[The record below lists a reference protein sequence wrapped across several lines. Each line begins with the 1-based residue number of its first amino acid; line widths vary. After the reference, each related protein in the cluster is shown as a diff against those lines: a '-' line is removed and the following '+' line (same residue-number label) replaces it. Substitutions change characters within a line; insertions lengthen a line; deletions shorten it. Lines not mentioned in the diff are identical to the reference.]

1 MIHSLATDIEIF
13 QNLFSATFVDLQDYL
28 KTFKDCGEKAL
39 TECLTVAEIESR
51 LDKVKSDIFYISDTD
66 DSQLLSLVEYINS
79 KEAHF
84 DENGN
89 PVRYDVFGYNN
100 QGYDDMMFKAFMM
113 YFNRFDNTKQLIAK
127 LKEVSDKV
135 ISLQDDKD
143 AFWKDRELDLIRKYP
158 LPWATVDL
166 FKVYALNS
174 AGVNVDKDTG
184 ERKKFGKS
192 LKQVS
197 INLKWH
203 NLLDFKLPP
212 IDDEE
217 GDIYRK
223 KDHYRGMT
231 NEQLNHLIT
240 NDFNRYILPKYVKP
254 MLHYN
259 KNDVYLVCEIA
270 RQKPDEIK
278 LRYSLGAA
286 FNLNLLCA
294 ARSSIADKL
303 LYKFY
308 SERSGLTV
316 DKFKDLRTQRTAL
329 SFNKIIFPH
338 ICFKTPELQK
348 VLEDMK
354 KVVIYRTN
362 KDAFEKVIQFY
373 GTTYTIATGGLH
385 SQDRPAVLTST
396 DNYTYIHYDISSF
409 YPSVMVAYN
418 IAPKHL
424 NNNVFVK
431 MVDYFRLTRIKCKH
445 TKDEDGLVVAG
456 VHNKLAA
463 EALKIVINAIYGKF
477 GFEMFFLFDRF
488 AQMQVTI
495 NGQLMVMMV
504 VEALELDGIH
514 VVSANTDGIIV
525 KLPKDKEEDFKR
537 ITDDWCAQNKLSA
550 DSERYKLFVTRDINN
565 YFDIQSNDK
574 VEYKGG
580 LDPKQYLKDLKK
592 GYDMPVVAKAVFE
605 YFAHDVSVMETL
617 RNHKDILDFC
627 KTQNVGKQFE
637 VVYQKVEHGK
647 VIDIHSQRHVRFY
660 VSTKGVIIMKEN
672 VNSGQRSVLASGKPV
687 IILNKLDDKDI
698 ALRNIDYK
706 YYYEEAYKII
716 NPIKLGISP
725 NQKGDK
731 NKKTLSGK
739 ALLKKNFGLYNSL
752 FDNEDMEQ

>member
-1 MIHSLATDIEIF
+1 
-13 QNLFSATFVDLQDYL
+13 
-28 KTFKDCGEKAL
+28 
-39 TECLTVAEIESR
+39 
-51 LDKVKSDIFYISDTD
+51 
-66 DSQLLSLVEYINS
+66 
-79 KEAHF
+79 
-84 DENGN
+84 
-89 PVRYDVFGYNN
+89 
-100 QGYDDMMFKAFMM
+100 
-113 YFNRFDNTKQLIAK
+113 
-127 LKEVSDKV
+127 
-135 ISLQDDKD
+135 
-143 AFWKDRELDLIRKYP
+143 
-158 LPWATVDL
+158 
-166 FKVYALNS
+166 
-174 AGVNVDKDTG
+174 
-184 ERKKFGKS
+184 
-192 LKQVS
+192 
-197 INLKWH
+197 
-203 NLLDFKLPP
+203 
-212 IDDEE
+212 
-217 GDIYRK
+217 
-223 KDHYRGMT
+223 
-231 NEQLNHLIT
+231 
-240 NDFNRYILPKYVKP
+240 
-254 MLHYN
+254 
-259 KNDVYLVCEIA
+259 
-270 RQKPDEIK
+270 
-278 LRYSLGAA
+278 
-286 FNLNLLCA
+286 
-294 ARSSIADKL
+294 
-303 LYKFY
+303 
-308 SERSGLTV
+308 
-316 DKFKDLRTQRTAL
+316 
-329 SFNKIIFPH
+329 
-338 ICFKTPELQK
+338 
-348 VLEDMK
+348 
-354 KVVIYRTN
+354 
-362 KDAFEKVIQFY
+362 
-373 GTTYTIATGGLH
+373 
-385 SQDRPAVLTST
+385 
-396 DNYTYIHYDISSF
+396 
-409 YPSVMVAYN
+409 MVAYN

-537 ITDDWCAQNKLSA
+537 ITDDWCAQNKLGA

-605 YFAHDVSVMETL
+605 YFAHGTPVMETL

-637 VVYQKVEHGK
+637 VVYQKVENGK

-660 VSTKGVIIMKEN
+660 VSTKGVVIMKEN
-672 VNSGQRSVLASGKPV
+672 VNSNQRSVLASGKPV

-698 ALRNIDYK
+698 SLRNIDYK
-706 YYYEEAYKII
+706 YYYGEAYNII

>member
-28 KTFKDCGEKAL
+28 KVFKDCGEKAL

-84 DENGN
+84 ENDV

-100 QGYDDMMFKAFMM
+100 QAYDDMMFKAFMM
-113 YFNRFDNTKQLIAK
+113 YFNRFDNTKQLITK
-127 LKEVSDKV
+127 LKEVSDKI

-174 AGVNVDKDTG
+174 AGVNVDKDSG

-223 KDHYRGMT
+223 KDAYRGMT

-240 NDFNRYILPKYVKP
+240 NDFDRYILPKYVEP

-308 SERSGLTV
+308 SERSGLSV

-338 ICFKTPELQK
+338 ICFKTKQLQDLLK
-348 VLEDMK
+348 DMK

-396 DNYTYIHYDISSF
+396 DKYTYVHYDISSF

-537 ITDDWCAQNKLSA
+537 ITDDWCAQNKLGA

-592 GYDMPVVAKAVFE
+592 GYDMPIVAKAVFE
-605 YFAHDVSVMETL
+605 YFAHDTPVMETL

-637 VVYQKVEHGK
+637 VVYQKVENGK

-672 VNSGQRSVLASGKPV
+672 VNSNQRSVLASGKPV

-698 ALRNIDYK
+698 SLRNIDYK

>member
-1 MIHSLATDIEIF
+1 MIRSLSTDIEIF

-28 KTFKDCGEKAL
+28 KVFKDCGEKAL

-84 DENGN
+84 ENDV

-100 QGYDDMMFKAFMM
+100 QAYDDMLFKAFMM
-113 YFNRFDNTKQLIAK
+113 YFNRFDNTKQLITK
-127 LKEVSDKV
+127 LKEVSDKI

-174 AGVNVDKDTG
+174 AGVNVDKDSG

-217 GDIYRK
+217 GDVYRK
-223 KDHYRGMT
+223 KDAYRGMT

-240 NDFNRYILPKYVKP
+240 NDFDRYILPKYVKP

-294 ARSSIADKL
+294 ARSTIADKL

-308 SERSGLTV
+308 SERSGLSV

-338 ICFKTPELQK
+338 ICFKTKQLQDLLK
-348 VLEDMK
+348 DMK

-396 DNYTYIHYDISSF
+396 DEYTYVHYDISSF

-537 ITDDWCAQNKLSA
+537 ITDDWCAQNKLGA

-605 YFAHDVSVMETL
+605 YFAHDTPVMETL

-637 VVYQKVEHGK
+637 VVYQKVENGK
-647 VIDIHSQRHVRFY
+647 VIDVHSQRHVRFY

-672 VNSGQRSVLASGKPV
+672 VNSNQRSVLASGKPV

-698 ALRNIDYK
+698 SLRNIDYK

>member
-28 KTFKDCGEKAL
+28 KVFKDCGEKAL

-84 DENGN
+84 ENDV

-100 QGYDDMMFKAFMM
+100 QSYDDMLFKAFMM
-113 YFNRFDNTKQLIAK
+113 YFNRFDNTKQLITK
-127 LKEVSDKV
+127 LKEVSDKI

-174 AGVNVDKDTG
+174 AGVNVDKDSG

-223 KDHYRGMT
+223 KDAYRGMT

-240 NDFNRYILPKYVKP
+240 NDFDRYILPKYVEP

-294 ARSSIADKL
+294 ARSTIADKL

-308 SERSGLTV
+308 SERSGLSV

-338 ICFKTPELQK
+338 ICFKTKQLQDLLK
-348 VLEDMK
+348 DMK

-396 DNYTYIHYDISSF
+396 DKYTYVHYDISSF

-537 ITDDWCAQNKLSA
+537 ITDDWCAQNKLGA

-592 GYDMPVVAKAVFE
+592 GYDMPIVAKAVFE
-605 YFAHDVSVMETL
+605 YFAHDTPVMETL

-637 VVYQKVEHGK
+637 VVYQKVENGK
-647 VIDIHSQRHVRFY
+647 VIDVHSQRHVRFY

-672 VNSGQRSVLASGKPV
+672 VNSNQRSVLASGKPV

-698 ALRNIDYK
+698 SLRNIDYK

>member
-1 MIHSLATDIEIF
+1 MIHSLATDVEIF
-13 QNLFSATFVDLQDYL
+13 QNLFSATFIDLQDYL
-28 KTFKDCGEKAL
+28 KVFKDCGEKAL

-84 DENGN
+84 ENDV

-100 QGYDDMMFKAFMM
+100 QAYDDMMFKSFMM
-113 YFNRFDNTKQLIAK
+113 YFNRFDNTKQLITK
-127 LKEVSDKV
+127 LKEVSDKI

-174 AGVNVDKDTG
+174 AGVNVDKDSG

-212 IDDEE
+212 IDNEE
-217 GDIYRK
+217 GDVYRK
-223 KDHYRGMT
+223 KDAYRGMT

-240 NDFNRYILPKYVKP
+240 NDFDRYILPKYVEP

-308 SERSGLTV
+308 SERSGLSV

-338 ICFKTPELQK
+338 ICFKTKQLQDLLK
-348 VLEDMK
+348 DMK

-396 DNYTYIHYDISSF
+396 DDYTYIHFDINSF

-537 ITDDWCAQNKLSA
+537 ITDDWCAQNKLGA

-592 GYDMPVVAKAVFE
+592 GYDMPIVAKAVFE
-605 YFAHDVSVMETL
+605 YFAHDTPVMETL

-637 VVYQKVEHGK
+637 VVYQKVENGK
-647 VIDIHSQRHVRFY
+647 VIDVHSQRHVRFY

-672 VNSGQRSVLASGKPV
+672 VNSNQRSVLASGKPV

-698 ALRNIDYK
+698 SLRNIDYK

>member
-1 MIHSLATDIEIF
+1 MIHSISTDVEIF

-28 KTFKDCGEKAL
+28 RVFKDCGEKAL
-39 TECLTVAEIESR
+39 TECLTVAEIEER

-217 GDIYRK
+217 GDVYRK
-223 KDHYRGMT
+223 KDHYRDMT

-240 NDFNRYILPKYVKP
+240 NDFNRYILPKYVEP

-396 DNYTYIHYDISSF
+396 DDYTYIHYDISSF

-537 ITDDWCAQNKLSA
+537 ITDDWCAQNKLGA

-605 YFAHDVSVMETL
+605 YFAHGISVMETL
-617 RNHKDILDFC
+617 RNHKDVLDFC

-637 VVYQKVEHGK
+637 VVYQKVENGK

-698 ALRNIDYK
+698 SLRNIDYK

>member
-1 MIHSLATDIEIF
+1 MIHSLGTDIEIF

-28 KTFKDCGEKAL
+28 KVFKDCEGKSL

-84 DENGN
+84 DNSV
-89 PVRYDVFGYNN
+89 PIRYDVFGYNN
-100 QGYDDMMFKAFMM
+100 QAYDDMMFKAFMM
-113 YFNRFDNTKQLIAK
+113 YFNRFDNTKQLITK
-127 LKEVSDKV
+127 LKEVSDKI

-143 AFWKDRELDLIRKYP
+143 AFWKDRELDLIRKYT

-174 AGVNVDKDTG
+174 AGVNVDKNTG

-223 KDHYRGMT
+223 KDAYRGMT

-240 NDFNRYILPKYVKP
+240 NDFDRYILPKYVKP

-308 SERSGLTV
+308 SERSGLSI

-338 ICFKTPELQK
+338 ICFKTKQLQDL
-348 VLEDMK
+348 LEDMK

-396 DNYTYIHYDISSF
+396 DKYTYVHYDISSF

-445 TKDEDGLVVAG
+445 TKDEDGLIVAG

-605 YFAHDVSVMETL
+605 YFAHGISVMETL

-637 VVYQKVEHGK
+637 VVYQKVENGK

-672 VNSGQRSVLASGKPV
+672 VNSNQRSVLASGKPV

-698 ALRNIDYK
+698 SLRNIDYK

>member
-28 KTFKDCGEKAL
+28 KVFKDCGEKAL

-66 DSQLLSLVEYINS
+66 DNQLLSLVEYINS

-84 DENGN
+84 ENDV

-100 QGYDDMMFKAFMM
+100 QAYDDMMFKAFMM
-113 YFNRFDNTKQLIAK
+113 YFNRFDNTKQLITK
-127 LKEVSDKV
+127 LKEVSDKI

-174 AGVNVDKDTG
+174 AGVNVDKDSG

-217 GDIYRK
+217 GDVYRK
-223 KDHYRGMT
+223 KDAYRGMT

-240 NDFNRYILPKYVKP
+240 NDFDRYILPKYVEP

-308 SERSGLTV
+308 SERSGLSV

-338 ICFKTPELQK
+338 ICFKTKQLQDLLK
-348 VLEDMK
+348 DMK

-385 SQDRPAVLTST
+385 SQDRPGVLTST
-396 DNYTYIHYDISSF
+396 DDYTFIHYDISSF

-537 ITDDWCAQNKLSA
+537 ITDDWCAQNKLGA

-605 YFAHDVSVMETL
+605 YFAHDTPVMETL

-637 VVYQKVEHGK
+637 VVYQKVENGK
-647 VIDIHSQRHVRFY
+647 VIDVHSQRHVRFY

-672 VNSGQRSVLASGKPV
+672 VNSNQRSVLASGKPV

-698 ALRNIDYK
+698 SLRNIDYK

>member
-1 MIHSLATDIEIF
+1 MIHSLGTDIEIF

-28 KTFKDCGEKAL
+28 KVFKDCEGKSL

-84 DENGN
+84 DNSV
-89 PVRYDVFGYNN
+89 PIRYDVFGYNN
-100 QGYDDMMFKAFMM
+100 QAYDDMMFKAFMM
-113 YFNRFDNTKQLIAK
+113 YFNRFDNTKQLITK
-127 LKEVSDKV
+127 LKEVSDKI

-174 AGVNVDKDTG
+174 AGVNVDKNTG

-223 KDHYRGMT
+223 KDAYRGMT

-240 NDFNRYILPKYVKP
+240 NDFDRYILPKYVKP

-308 SERSGLTV
+308 SERSGLSI

-338 ICFKTPELQK
+338 ICFKTEQLQDL
-348 VLEDMK
+348 LEDMK

-396 DNYTYIHYDISSF
+396 DKYTYVHYDISSF

-445 TKDEDGLVVAG
+445 TKDEDGLIVAG

-605 YFAHDVSVMETL
+605 YFAHGISVMETL

-637 VVYQKVEHGK
+637 VVYQKVENGK

-672 VNSGQRSVLASGKPV
+672 VNSNQRSVLASGKPV

-698 ALRNIDYK
+698 SLRNIDYK

>member
-1 MIHSLATDIEIF
+1 MIRSIATDIECF
-13 QNLFSATFVDLQDYL
+13 DNLFSATFVDVQDYL
-28 KTFKDCGEKAL
+28 RVFKDCKDMAL
-39 TECLTVAEIESR
+39 TECLSVTEIESR
-51 LDKVKSDIFYISDTD
+51 LESVKSEIFYVSDTD
-66 DSQLLSLVEYINS
+66 DSQLLKLVSYINS
-79 KEAHF
+79 MEAYF
-84 DENGN
+84 DEDGN

-113 YFNRFDNTKQLIAK
+113 YFNRFDNTKELCHK
-127 LKEVSDKV
+127 LKEINDK
-135 ISLQDDKD
+135 ILSLQDDKD
-143 AFWKDRELDLIRKYP
+143 ALWKDRELDLIRKYR

-166 FKVYALNS
+166 FKIYALNS
-174 AGVNVDKDTG
+174 AGVNIDKNTG
-184 ERKKFGKS
+184 ERRKFGKS

-203 NLLDFKLPP
+203 NLLDFTLPP

-223 KDHYRGMT
+223 RSEYRGMT
-231 NEQLNHLIT
+231 NEQLNHIFT
-240 NDFNRYILPKYVKP
+240 NDFDRYILPKYVKP

-308 SERSGLTV
+308 SERSGLSI

-362 KDAFEKVIQFY
+362 KDAFEKVINFY
-373 GTTYTIATGGLH
+373 GTVYTIATGGLH

-477 GFEMFFLFDRF
+477 GFEMFFLFDKF

-537 ITDDWCAQNKLSA
+537 ITDDWCAQNKLGA
-550 DSERYKLFVTRDINN
+550 DSEKYKLFVTRDINN
-565 YFDIQSNDK
+565 YFNIQSNDK
-574 VEYKGG
+574 VEYKGS
-580 LDPKQYLKDLKK
+580 LDPHQYLKDLKK
-592 GYDMPVVAKAVFE
+592 GYDMPVIAKAVFE
-605 YFAHDVSVMETL
+605 YFAHGTSVMDTL

-637 VVYQKVEHGK
+637 VVYQKVENGK

-660 VSTKGVIIMKEN
+660 VSTRGVVIMKEN
-672 VNSGQRSVLASGKPV
+672 VHDKKRSVLASGKPV

-725 NQKGDK
+725 NQKS
-731 NKKTLSGK
+731 NKDNKTLSGK
-739 ALLKKNFGLYNSL
+739 ALLKKNFGLYNNL
-752 FDNEDMEQ
+752 FDNEEM

>member
-1 MIHSLATDIEIF
+1 MIHSIATDIEIF

-28 KTFKDCGEKAL
+28 KVFKDCGEKAL

-84 DENGN
+84 ENDV

-100 QGYDDMMFKAFMM
+100 QAYDDMMFKTFMM
-113 YFNRFDNTKQLIAK
+113 YFNRFDNTKQLITK
-127 LKEVSDKV
+127 LKEVSDKI

-174 AGVNVDKDTG
+174 AGVNVDKDSG

-217 GDIYRK
+217 GDVYRK
-223 KDHYRGMT
+223 KDAYRGMT

-240 NDFNRYILPKYVKP
+240 NDFDRYILPKYVEP

-308 SERSGLTV
+308 SERSGLTI

-338 ICFKTPELQK
+338 ICFKTKQLQDLLK
-348 VLEDMK
+348 DMK

-396 DNYTYIHYDISSF
+396 DKYTYVHYDISSF

-537 ITDDWCAQNKLSA
+537 ITDDWCAQNKLGA

-592 GYDMPVVAKAVFE
+592 GYDMPIVAKAVFE
-605 YFAHDVSVMETL
+605 YFAHDTPVMETL

-637 VVYQKVEHGK
+637 VVYQKVENGK
-647 VIDIHSQRHVRFY
+647 VIDVHSQRHVRFY

-672 VNSGQRSVLASGKPV
+672 VNSNQRSVLASGKPV

-698 ALRNIDYK
+698 SLRNIDYK

>member
-28 KTFKDCGEKAL
+28 KVFKDCGEKAL

-84 DENGN
+84 ENDV

-100 QGYDDMMFKAFMM
+100 QAYDDMLFKAFMM

-127 LKEVSDKV
+127 LKEVSDKI
-135 ISLQDDKD
+135 ISFQDDKD

-174 AGVNVDKDTG
+174 ASVNVDKDTG

-223 KDHYRGMT
+223 KDAYRGMT

-240 NDFNRYILPKYVKP
+240 NDFDRYILPKYVEP

-294 ARSSIADKL
+294 ARSTIADKIL
-303 LYKFY
+303 NKFY
-308 SERSGLTV
+308 AERSGLHIEA
-316 DKFKDLRTQRTAL
+316 FKDLRTNRTAL

-338 ICFKTPELQK
+338 IKFKTKQLQDL
-348 VLEDMK
+348 LEDMK

-362 KDAFEKVIQFY
+362 KDSFVREITFY
-373 GTTYTIATGGLH
+373 GTTYTLAAGGIH
-385 SQDRPAVLTST
+385 TQDKPVVLSSTKDYVYVHHDYTS
-396 DNYTYIHYDISSF
+396 Y
-409 YPSVMVAYN
+409 YPSIMISYKVV
-418 IAPKHL
+418 PEHL
-424 NNNVFVK
+424 NKEVFTK
-431 MVDYFRLTRIKCKH
+431 MVDYFKQTRVKCKH
-445 TKDEDGLVVAG
+445 AKKEDGFVIPG

-463 EALKIVINAIYGKF
+463 EALKIVINAIYGKYGYENF
-477 GFEMFFLFDRF
+477 WLYDRL
-488 AQMQVTI
+488 AQMRVTI
-495 NGQLMVMMV
+495 NGQLMTMTLC
-504 VEALELDGIH
+504 ESLELAGIH
-514 VVSANTDGIIV
+514 VVSANTDGIVI
-525 KLPKDKEEDFKR
+525 KLPYDKVDIYNQICNEWNN
-537 ITDDWCAQNKLSA
+537 TNKMSA
-550 DSERYKLFVTRDINN
+550 DDEHYKVLVSMNVNN
-565 YFDIQSNDK
+565 YFDIQEDDTI
-574 VEYKGG
+574 EFKGG

-605 YFAHDVSVMETL
+605 YFAHGTPVMETL

-637 VVYQKVEHGK
+637 IVYQKVENGK

-672 VNSGQRSVLASGKPV
+672 VNSNQRSVLASGKPV

-698 ALRNIDYK
+698 SLRNIDYK

>member
-28 KTFKDCGEKAL
+28 KVFKDCGEKAL

-66 DSQLLSLVEYINS
+66 DDQLLSLVEYINS

-84 DENGN
+84 ENDV

-100 QGYDDMMFKAFMM
+100 QAYDDMLFKTFMM
-113 YFNRFDNTKQLIAK
+113 YFNRFDNTKQLITK
-127 LKEVSDKV
+127 LKEVSDKI

-174 AGVNVDKDTG
+174 AGVNIDKDSG

-223 KDHYRGMT
+223 KDAYRGMT

-240 NDFNRYILPKYVKP
+240 NDFDRYILPKYVEP

-294 ARSSIADKL
+294 ARSTIADKL

-308 SERSGLTV
+308 SERSGLSV

-338 ICFKTPELQK
+338 ICFKTKQLQDLLK
-348 VLEDMK
+348 DMK

-385 SQDRPAVLTST
+385 SQDRPAVLTSN
-396 DNYTYIHYDISSF
+396 DKYTYVHFDISSF

-525 KLPKDKEEDFKR
+525 KLPKNKEEDFKR
-537 ITDDWCAQNKLSA
+537 ITDDWCAQNKLGA
-550 DSERYKLFVTRDINN
+550 DSEQYKLFVTRDINN

-605 YFAHDVSVMETL
+605 YFAHGTPVMETL

-637 VVYQKVEHGK
+637 VVYQKVEYGK
-647 VIDIHSQRHVRFY
+647 VIDVHSQRHVRFY
-660 VSTKGVIIMKEN
+660 VSTKGVVIMKEN
-672 VNSGQRSVLASGKPV
+672 VHDGKRSVLASGKPV

-698 ALRNIDYK
+698 SLRNIDYK

>member
-1 MIHSLATDIEIF
+1 MIHSLATDVEIF

-28 KTFKDCGEKAL
+28 KVFKDCGEKAL

-84 DENGN
+84 ENDV

-100 QGYDDMMFKAFMM
+100 QAYDDMMFKTFMM
-113 YFNRFDNTKQLIAK
+113 YFNRFDNTKQLITK
-127 LKEVSDKV
+127 LKEVSDKI

-174 AGVNVDKDTG
+174 AGVNIDKDTG
-184 ERKKFGKS
+184 ERQKFGKS

-223 KDHYRGMT
+223 KDAYRGMT

-240 NDFNRYILPKYVKP
+240 NDFDRYILPKYVEP

-308 SERSGLTV
+308 SERSGLTI

-338 ICFKTPELQK
+338 ICFKTKQLQDL
-348 VLEDMK
+348 LEDMK

-362 KDAFEKVIQFY
+362 KDSFEKVIQFY

-396 DNYTYIHYDISSF
+396 DKYTYVHYDISSF

-537 ITDDWCAQNKLSA
+537 ITDDWCAQNKLGA

-605 YFAHDVSVMETL
+605 YFAHGTPVMETL

-637 VVYQKVEHGK
+637 VVYQKVENGK

-660 VSTKGVIIMKEN
+660 VSTKGVVIMKEN
-672 VNSGQRSVLASGKPV
+672 VHDGKRSVLASGKPV

-698 ALRNIDYK
+698 SLRNIDYK

>member
-1 MIHSLATDIEIF
+1 MIHSLGTDIEIF

-28 KTFKDCGEKAL
+28 KVFKDCGEKAL

-113 YFNRFDNTKQLIAK
+113 YFNRFDSTKQLITK
-127 LKEVSDKV
+127 LKEVSDKI

-223 KDHYRGMT
+223 KDAYRGMT

-240 NDFNRYILPKYVKP
+240 NDFDRYILPKYVKP

-286 FNLNLLCA
+286 YNINFLCS
-294 ARSSIADKL
+294 ARSNIADKL
-303 LYKFY
+303 ITKFY
-308 SERSGLTV
+308 AKETGLHESA
-316 DKFKDLRTQRTAL
+316 FKNLRTNRTAL
-329 SFNKIIFPH
+329 AFKRIIFPH
-338 ICFKTPELQK
+338 IHFKTTQLQDI
-348 VLEDMK
+348 LEDMK
-354 KVVIYRTN
+354 KIVIYHTN
-362 KDAFEKVIQFY
+362 KDAFCKEFTFY
-373 GTTYTIATGGLH
+373 GTTYTLATGGLH
-385 SQDRPAVLTST
+385 SKDKPAVLKST
-396 DNYTYIHYDISSF
+396 DKYVYTHRDVGSF
-409 YPSVMVAYN
+409 YPSTMIAYN

-424 NNNVFVK
+424 NQKIFIKLLRNWR
-431 MVDYFRLTRIKCKH
+431 DTRIKCKH
-445 TKDEDGLVVAG
+445 TKDEVARIVPG

-463 EALKIVINAIYGKF
+463 EALKIVINAIYGKL
-477 GFEMFFLFDRF
+477 GSDTYYLYDRL

-495 NGQLMVMMV
+495 NGQLMALML
-504 VEALELDGIH
+504 VEELELNGIH
-514 VVSANTDGIIV
+514 CVSANTDGIIV
-525 KLPKDKEEDFKR
+525 KCPRDKIELCNTIERK
-537 ITDDWCAQNKLSA
+537 WCETNKLTI
-550 DSERYKLFVTRDINN
+550 DSEYYDLFVTRDINN
-565 YFDIQSNDK
+565 YVDRQEDGK
-574 VEYKGG
+574 LEYKGA
-580 LDPKQYLKDLKK
+580 LDPKQYIKDLKK
-592 GYDMPVVAKAVFE
+592 GYDMPVVAKAACA
-605 YFAHDVSVMETL
+605 YFLDGTPVMETL

-637 VVYQKVEHGK
+637 VVYQKVENGK

-672 VNSGQRSVLASGKPV
+672 VNSNQRSVLASGKPV

-698 ALRNIDYK
+698 SLRNIDYK

>member
-28 KTFKDCGEKAL
+28 KVFKDCGEKAL

-84 DENGN
+84 ENDV

-100 QGYDDMMFKAFMM
+100 QAYDDMLFKAFMM
-113 YFNRFDNTKQLIAK
+113 YFNRFDNTKQLITK
-127 LKEVSDKV
+127 LKEVSDKI

-174 AGVNVDKDTG
+174 AGVNVDKDSG

-217 GDIYRK
+217 GDVYRK
-223 KDHYRGMT
+223 KDAYRGMT

-240 NDFNRYILPKYVKP
+240 NDFDRYILPKYVEP

-294 ARSSIADKL
+294 ARSTIADKL

-308 SERSGLTV
+308 SERSGLSV

-338 ICFKTPELQK
+338 ICFRTKQLQDLLK
-348 VLEDMK
+348 DMK

-385 SQDRPAVLTST
+385 SQDRPAVLTSN
-396 DNYTYIHYDISSF
+396 DKYTYVHYDISSF

-537 ITDDWCAQNKLSA
+537 ITDDWCAQNKLGA

-605 YFAHDVSVMETL
+605 YFAHDTPVMETL

-637 VVYQKVEHGK
+637 VVYQKVENGK
-647 VIDIHSQRHVRFY
+647 VIDVHSQRHVRFY

-672 VNSGQRSVLASGKPV
+672 VNSNQRSVLASGKPV

-698 ALRNIDYK
+698 SLRNIDYK

>member
-1 MIHSLATDIEIF
+1 MIRSWATDIECF
-13 QNLFSATFVDLQDYL
+13 ENLFSATFVDLQDYL
-28 KTFKDCGEKAL
+28 KTFKDCGDKAL
-39 TECLTVAEIESR
+39 TECLSVAEIEAR
-51 LDKVKSDIFYISDTD
+51 LEKVNSNIFYISDTD
-66 DSQLLSLVEYINS
+66 DSQLLKLVEYINS
-79 KEAHF
+79 MQARYIE
-84 DENGN
+84 DV
-89 PVRYDVFGYNN
+89 PVRYDMFGYNN

-113 YFNRFDNTKQLIAK
+113 YFNRFDNSRLLCKK
-127 LKEVSDKV
+127 LKEINDKL
-135 ISLQDDKD
+135 ISLQDNKD
-143 AFWKDRELDLIRKYP
+143 ALWKDRELDLIRKYR

-174 AGVNVDKDTG
+174 AGVNIDKDTG
-184 ERKKFGKS
+184 ERKKYGKS

-203 NLLDFKLPP
+203 NLLDFTLPP

-217 GDIYRK
+217 GDVYRK
-223 KDHYRGMT
+223 RNEYRGMT
-231 NEQLNHLIT
+231 NEQLNAIIT
-240 NDFNRYILPKYVKP
+240 NDFDRYVLPKYIKP

-286 FNLNLLCA
+286 FNLNLLCS
-294 ARSSIADKL
+294 ARSNIADKL

-308 SERSGLTV
+308 SERSGL
-316 DKFKDLRTQRTAL
+316 KPEAFKDLRTHRTAL
-329 SFNKIIFPH
+329 SFKKIIFPH
-338 ICFKTPELQK
+338 ICFQTDELKK

-354 KVVIYRTN
+354 KVIIYRTN
-362 KDAFEKVIQFY
+362 KDSFEKVIKFH

-385 SQDRPAVLTST
+385 SQDRPGVLTST
-396 DNYTYIHYDISSF
+396 DDYTFIHYDISSF

-424 NNNVFVK
+424 NNAVFVK

-445 TKDEDGLVVAG
+445 TKDEVEQVVAG

-463 EALKIVINAIYGKF
+463 EALKIVINAICGKF
-477 GFEMFFLFDRF
+477 GFDSYFLYDRF

-504 VEALELDGIH
+504 VEALELAGIH

-525 KLPKDKEEDFKR
+525 KLPKDKENEFKD
-537 ITDDWCAQNKLSA
+537 ITDAWCAQNKLGA

-574 VEYKGG
+574 VEYKGS
-580 LDPKQYLKDLKK
+580 LDPHQYLKDLRK

-605 YFAHDVSVMETL
+605 YFANGVSVMETL

-637 VVYQKVEHGK
+637 VVYQKVVDGK
-647 VIDIHSQRHVRFY
+647 VVDVHSQRHVRFY
-660 VSTKGVIIMKEN
+660 VSTKGVVIMKEN
-672 VNSGQRSVLASGKPV
+672 VNDGKRSVLASGKPV
-687 IILNKLDDKDI
+687 IILNKLDDVDI

-739 ALLKKNFGLYNSL
+739 ALLKKNFGMYNSL
-752 FDNEDMEQ
+752 FDIEQMEQ

>member
-28 KTFKDCGEKAL
+28 KVFKDCGEKAL

-84 DENGN
+84 ENDV

-100 QGYDDMMFKAFMM
+100 QAYDDMLFKAFMM
-113 YFNRFDNTKQLIAK
+113 YFNRFDNTKQLITK
-127 LKEVSDKV
+127 LKEVSDKI

-174 AGVNVDKDTG
+174 AGVNVDKDSG

-217 GDIYRK
+217 GDVYRK
-223 KDHYRGMT
+223 KDAYRGMT

-240 NDFNRYILPKYVKP
+240 NDFDRYILPKYVEP

-294 ARSSIADKL
+294 ARSTIADKL

-308 SERSGLTV
+308 SERSGLSV

-338 ICFKTPELQK
+338 ICFKTKQLQDLLK
-348 VLEDMK
+348 DMK

-396 DNYTYIHYDISSF
+396 DEYTYVHYDISSF

-445 TKDEDGLVVAG
+445 TKDEDGLIVAG

-537 ITDDWCAQNKLSA
+537 ITDDWCAQNKLGA

-605 YFAHDVSVMETL
+605 YFAHGTPVMETL

-637 VVYQKVEHGK
+637 VVYQKVENGK
-647 VIDIHSQRHVRFY
+647 VIDVHSQRHVRFY

-672 VNSGQRSVLASGKPV
+672 VNSNQRSVLASGKPV

-698 ALRNIDYK
+698 SLRNIDYK

>member
-28 KTFKDCGEKAL
+28 KVFKDCGEKAL

-84 DENGN
+84 ENDV

-100 QGYDDMMFKAFMM
+100 QAYDDMMFKAFMM
-113 YFNRFDNTKQLIAK
+113 YFNRFDNTKQLITK
-127 LKEVSDKV
+127 LKEVSDKI

-174 AGVNVDKDTG
+174 AGVNIDKDTG
-184 ERKKFGKS
+184 ERQKFGKS

-223 KDHYRGMT
+223 KDAYRGMT

-240 NDFNRYILPKYVKP
+240 NDFDRYILPKYVKP

-308 SERSGLTV
+308 SERSGLSV

-338 ICFKTPELQK
+338 ICFKTKQLQDL
-348 VLEDMK
+348 LEDMK

-385 SQDRPAVLTST
+385 SQDRPAVLTSN
-396 DNYTYIHYDISSF
+396 DKYTYVHYDISSF

-537 ITDDWCAQNKLSA
+537 ITDDWCAQNKLGA

-605 YFAHDVSVMETL
+605 YFAHDTPVMETL

-637 VVYQKVEHGK
+637 VVYQKVENGK

-672 VNSGQRSVLASGKPV
+672 VNSNQRSVLASGKPV

-698 ALRNIDYK
+698 SLRNIDYK

>member
-28 KTFKDCGEKAL
+28 KVFKDCGEKAL
-39 TECLTVAEIESR
+39 TECLNVAEIESR

-84 DENGN
+84 ENDV

-100 QGYDDMMFKAFMM
+100 QAYDDMLFKAFMM
-113 YFNRFDNTKQLIAK
+113 YFNRFDNTKQLITK
-127 LKEVSDKV
+127 LKEVSDKI

-174 AGVNVDKDTG
+174 SGVNIDKDTG

-217 GDIYRK
+217 GDVYRK
-223 KDHYRGMT
+223 KDTYRGMT

-240 NDFNRYILPKYVKP
+240 NDFDRYILPKYVEP

-294 ARSSIADKL
+294 ARSTIADKL

-308 SERSGLTV
+308 SERSGLSV

-338 ICFKTPELQK
+338 ICFKTKQLQDLLK
-348 VLEDMK
+348 DMK

-385 SQDRPAVLTST
+385 SQDRPAVLTSN
-396 DNYTYIHYDISSF
+396 DKYTYVHYDISSF

-525 KLPKDKEEDFKR
+525 KLPKNKEEDFKR
-537 ITDDWCAQNKLSA
+537 ITDDWCAQNKLGA

-605 YFAHDVSVMETL
+605 YFAHGTPVMETL

-637 VVYQKVEHGK
+637 VVYQKVENGK

-672 VNSGQRSVLASGKPV
+672 VNSNQSSVLASGKPV

-698 ALRNIDYK
+698 SLRNIDYK

>member
-1 MIHSLATDIEIF
+1 MIHSLSTDIEIF

-28 KTFKDCGEKAL
+28 KVFKDCGEKAL

-84 DENGN
+84 ENDV

-100 QGYDDMMFKAFMM
+100 QAYDDMLFKAFMM
-113 YFNRFDNTKQLIAK
+113 YFNRFDNTKQLITK
-127 LKEVSDKV
+127 LKEVSDKI

-174 AGVNVDKDTG
+174 AGVNVDKDSG

-223 KDHYRGMT
+223 KDAYRGMT

-240 NDFNRYILPKYVKP
+240 NDFDRYILPKYVEP

-308 SERSGLTV
+308 SERSGLSI

-338 ICFKTPELQK
+338 ICFKTKQLQDLLK
-348 VLEDMK
+348 DMK

-396 DNYTYIHYDISSF
+396 DKYTYIHYDISSF

-537 ITDDWCAQNKLSA
+537 ITDDWCAQNKLGA

-592 GYDMPVVAKAVFE
+592 GYDMPIVAKAVFE
-605 YFAHDVSVMETL
+605 YFAHDTPVMETL

-637 VVYQKVEHGK
+637 VVYQKVENGK
-647 VIDIHSQRHVRFY
+647 VIDVHSQRHVRFY

-672 VNSGQRSVLASGKPV
+672 VNSNQRSVLASGKPV

-698 ALRNIDYK
+698 SLRNIDYK

>member
-1 MIHSLATDIEIF
+1 MIHSLSTDIEIF

-28 KTFKDCGEKAL
+28 KVFKDCGEKAL

-84 DENGN
+84 ENDV

-100 QGYDDMMFKAFMM
+100 QAYDDMLFKSFMM
-113 YFNRFDNTKQLIAK
+113 YFNRFDNTKQLITK
-127 LKEVSDKV
+127 LKEVSDKI

-174 AGVNVDKDTG
+174 AGVNVDKDSG

-217 GDIYRK
+217 GDVYRK
-223 KDHYRGMT
+223 KDAYRGMT

-240 NDFNRYILPKYVKP
+240 NDFDRYILPKYVEP

-308 SERSGLTV
+308 SERSGLSV

-338 ICFKTPELQK
+338 ICFKTKQLQDLLK
-348 VLEDMK
+348 DMK

-396 DNYTYIHYDISSF
+396 DKYTYIHYDISSF

-537 ITDDWCAQNKLSA
+537 ITDDWCAQNKLGA

-592 GYDMPVVAKAVFE
+592 GYDMPIVAKAVFE
-605 YFAHDVSVMETL
+605 YFAHDTPVMETL

-637 VVYQKVEHGK
+637 VVYQKVENGK

-672 VNSGQRSVLASGKPV
+672 VNSNQRSVLASGKPV

-698 ALRNIDYK
+698 SLRNIDYK

>member
-1 MIHSLATDIEIF
+1 MIRSWATDVECF
-13 QNLFSATFVDLQDYL
+13 ENLFSATFVDLQDYL
-28 KTFKDCGEKAL
+28 KTFKDCGDKAL
-39 TECLTVAEIESR
+39 TECLSVAEIEAR
-51 LDKVKSDIFYISDTD
+51 LEKVNSNIFYISDTD
-66 DSQLLSLVEYINS
+66 DSQLLKLVEYINS
-79 KEAHF
+79 MQARYIE
-84 DENGN
+84 DV
-89 PVRYDVFGYNN
+89 PVRYDMFGYNN
-100 QGYDDMMFKAFMM
+100 QGYDDMMFKTFMM
-113 YFNRFDNTKQLIAK
+113 YFNRFDNSRLLCKK
-127 LKEVSDKV
+127 LKEINDKL

-143 AFWKDRELDLIRKYP
+143 ALWKDRELDLIRKYR

-166 FKVYALNS
+166 FKIYALNS

-184 ERKKFGKS
+184 ERKKYGKS

-203 NLLDFKLPP
+203 NLLDFTLPP

-217 GDIYRK
+217 GDVYRK
-223 KDHYRGMT
+223 RNEYRGMT
-231 NEQLNHLIT
+231 NEQLNAIIT
-240 NDFNRYILPKYVKP
+240 NDFDRYVLPKYIKP

-259 KNDVYLVCEIA
+259 KNDVYIVCEIA

-286 FNLNLLCA
+286 FNLNLLCS
-294 ARSSIADKL
+294 ARSNIADKL

-308 SERSGLTV
+308 SERSGL
-316 DKFKDLRTQRTAL
+316 KPEAFKDLRTHRTAL
-329 SFNKIIFPH
+329 SFKKIIFPH
-338 ICFKTPELQK
+338 ICFQTDELK
-348 VLEDMK
+348 EVLEDMK
-354 KVVIYRTN
+354 KVTIYRTN
-362 KDAFEKVIQFY
+362 KDSFEKVIKFH

-385 SQDRPAVLTST
+385 SQDRPGVLTST
-396 DNYTYIHYDISSF
+396 DDYTFIHYDISSF

-424 NNNVFVK
+424 NNAVFVK

-445 TKDEDGLVVAG
+445 TKDEVEQVVAG

-477 GFEMFFLFDRF
+477 GFDSYFLYDRF

-504 VEALELDGIH
+504 VEALELAGIH

-525 KLPKDKEEDFKR
+525 KLPKDKENEFKN
-537 ITDDWCAQNKLSA
+537 ITDAWCAQNKLGA

-574 VEYKGG
+574 VEYKGS
-580 LDPKQYLKDLKK
+580 LDPHQYLKDLKK

-605 YFAHDVSVMETL
+605 YFANGVSVMETL

-637 VVYQKVEHGK
+637 VVYQKVVDGK
-647 VIDIHSQRHVRFY
+647 VIDVHSQRHVRFY
-660 VSTKGVIIMKEN
+660 VSTKGVVIMKEN
-672 VNSGQRSVLASGKPV
+672 VHDGKRSVLASGKPV
-687 IILNKLDDKDI
+687 IILNKLDDVDI
-698 ALRNIDYK
+698 TLRNIDYK

-731 NKKTLSGK
+731 NNKTLSGK
-739 ALLKKNFGLYNSL
+739 ALLKKNFGMYNSL
-752 FDNEDMEQ
+752 FDIEQMEQ